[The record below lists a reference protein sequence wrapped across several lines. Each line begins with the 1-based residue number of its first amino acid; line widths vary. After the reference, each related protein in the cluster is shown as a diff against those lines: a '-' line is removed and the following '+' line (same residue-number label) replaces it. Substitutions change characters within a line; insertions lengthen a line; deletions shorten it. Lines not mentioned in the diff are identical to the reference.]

1 MRWLP
6 IVALALVDGRSRCP
20 RGSAWPARLRSANG
34 TCATFLAGA
43 PQQQGL
49 GHAFMSFNRL
59 VHVAGRLGLTLAA
72 RFASRGHGMNATK
85 VDAYFFGAYF
95 DAAGPPAGCER
106 QPAAASEAALAAS
119 VDAFRAGACAAAPA
133 CAVFRLKTA
142 PPFHKRLNVDGYRA
156 AFEGRAAERAA
167 LAPRAAP
174 RGDAFTVAVH
184 IRRGDHL
191 KYGRRNV
198 EFVAQRYV
206 PNVAFLDL
214 LGRVAATLKTGDIAA
229 RARVVVLAEGARP
242 GGLVP
247 DIDGDHTDFRAA
259 LPGVDV
265 DVGPREAV
273 DAFDALCAA
282 DLVVTSKSGFSQVRI
297 VDGVRDPELAGVVH
311 AAVGEDERA
320 RAPGSFVR
328 TVDAKGEDRR
338 RAEVHGVEVG
348 AVEGD
353 AAHVGE
359 VREDVF
365 WDVGQVR
372 KRRVEHVR
380 RMRDC
385 REREC
390 ANEHASRFGGSL
402 RTRVNESMLKIDWA
416 SCRRHGRRSTESMS
430 SAAH

>member
-1 MRWLP
+1 M
-6 IVALALVDGRSRCP
+6 LALVDGKSRCP

-106 QPAAASEAALAAS
+106 QPAAASEAAPRRAS
-119 VDAFRAGACAAAPA
+119 TPSARAPARRRRPAPWPRGREGGAGAA
-133 CAVFRLKTA
+133 R
-142 PPFHKRLNVDGYRA
+142 
-156 AFEGRAAERAA
+156 
-167 LAPRAAP
+167 AP

-198 EFVAQRYV
+198 DFVAQRYV
-206 PNVAFLDL
+206 PNVAFVDL

-247 DIDGDHTDFRAA
+247 DIDGDRTDFRAA

-282 DLVVTSKSGFSQVRI
+282 DLVVTSKSGFSHLAATLCARPAVLAVPFWLDYACLPRAL
-297 VDGVRDPELAGVVH
+297 ELAET
-311 AAVGEDERA
+311 AAVFDDNPSGAPVNLTARFDYDE
-320 RAPGSFVR
+320 
-328 TVDAKGEDRR
+328 
-338 RAEVHGVEVG
+338 
-348 AVEGD
+348 
-353 AAHVGE
+353 AALL
-359 VREDVF
+359 
-365 WDVGQVR
+365 
-372 KRRVEHVR
+372 
-380 RMRDC
+380 
-385 REREC
+385 
-390 ANEHASRFGGSL
+390 ALL
-402 RTRVNESMLKIDWA
+402 RPP
-416 SCRRHGRRSTESMS
+416 
-430 SAAH
+430 

>member
-1 MRWLP
+1 
-6 IVALALVDGRSRCP
+6 
-20 RGSAWPARLRSANG
+20 
-34 TCATFLAGA
+34 
-43 PQQQGL
+43 
-49 GHAFMSFNRL
+49 MSFNRL

-106 QPAAASEAALAAS
+106 QPPAASEAALAAS
-119 VDAFRAGACAAAPA
+119 VEAFRAGACAAAPA

-198 EFVAQRYV
+198 DFVAQRYV
-206 PNVAFLDL
+206 PNVAFVDL
-214 LGRVAATLKTGDIAA
+214 LGRVAETLKTGQIAA

-247 DIDGDHTDFRAA
+247 DIDGDRTDFRAA

-282 DLVVTSKSGFSQVRI
+282 DLVVTSKSGFSHLAATLCARPAVLAVPFWLDYACLPRAL
-297 VDGVRDPELAGVVH
+297 ELAET
-311 AAVGEDERA
+311 AAVFDNNPSGAAVNLTARFDYDE
-320 RAPGSFVR
+320 
-328 TVDAKGEDRR
+328 
-338 RAEVHGVEVG
+338 
-348 AVEGD
+348 
-353 AAHVGE
+353 AALL
-359 VREDVF
+359 
-365 WDVGQVR
+365 
-372 KRRVEHVR
+372 
-380 RMRDC
+380 
-385 REREC
+385 
-390 ANEHASRFGGSL
+390 ALL
-402 RTRVNESMLKIDWA
+402 RPP
-416 SCRRHGRRSTESMS
+416 
-430 SAAH
+430 